1 MKANVKVD
9 ALGGKSFPA
18 KVRFAALTGNDS
30 SGVVTFPVRVSLDRS
45 GALRAGMNV
54 SVRIIVA
61 ERLKVVKVPLEALT
75 SDDEDRPIVNVLDAS
90 GEIVARRVTAG
101 LANNASVEIV
111 KGLKAGERVVLPETQ
126 AASEE
131 E

>member
-1 MKANVKVD
+1 
-9 ALGGKSFPA
+9 
-18 KVRFAALTGNDS
+18 
-30 SGVVTFPVRVSLDRS
+30 
-45 GALRAGMNV
+45 MNV

-75 SDDEDRPIVNVLDAS
+75 RDEEDRPIVNVLDGS
-90 GEIVARRVTAG
+90 GEILARRVTAG
-101 LANNASVEIV
+101 LANNDSVEIV

-126 AASEE
+126 AAGEE